1 MRMMPETIRDR
12 FAAIASLPDEEI
24 RLDEAALLIAAETDE
39 GVDIDKYLAEL
50 DAMAERYEEIFNA
63 TSSLGI
69 SVSSVNDFIHK
80 EEGFTGNVR
89 NYYAPENSYLNRV
102 IDCRYGIP
110 ITLALI
116 HINIGLRLDLPV
128 SGINFPGHFLV
139 KYGTGK
145 HLIIDPFTGRFLSE
159 TDCGTLLRQIAG
171 PRARIQPQY
180 FEAAENKAILLRM
193 LDNLKQIFWR
203 NKAWDESERCIE
215 RQLLLN
221 PEQGEFNVQLGAV
234 YEMQGKVLLAQH
246 TYTNVL
252 KASDDDQ
259 LRSLASKR
267 LLALGTSSPTIH

>member
-1 MRMMPETIRDR
+1 MMPETIRDR

-39 GVDIDKYLAEL
+39 SVDIDKYLAEL
-50 DAMAERYEEIFNA
+50 DAMAERYEKIFNA

-139 KYGTGK
+139 KYGIGK

-171 PRARIQPQY
+171 PKARIQPHY

>member
-1 MRMMPETIRDR
+1 MMSETIRDR

-50 DAMAERYEEIFNA
+50 DAMAERYEKIFNA

-171 PRARIQPQY
+171 PRARIQPHY

-252 KASDDDQ
+252 KATDDDQ